1 MPRTSNIYILL
12 FSLYWAQGLP
22 VGFMTHALP
31 VILRAQGVSLA
42 QIGGFGLLMLPWSI
56 KIFWAPLVDRFG
68 YSAFGHYRS
77 WIVPAQ
83 LLSVVVLIGLSFLP
97 IQALNQPVYLL
108 AFFVALLSMNLVGAT
123 QDIATDGLAVN
134 MLKNEQQHWGNT
146 FQVIGSRLGFIVG
159 GGAILW
165 ALDWLDWQITF
176 LVLAGLVLLNTLPVL
191 CFKEPVR
198 FKYIQHTADK
208 EAFSWS
214 KVKSYLSYFYQSR
227 SLALWLGVLTTF
239 KIADG
244 LAGPLLKPLMVDLG
258 LTFSQIGIYVT
269 MLGALAALI
278 GAGLAGLS
286 LKYISR
292 ANALLSFS
300 VLKIF
305 SLAAYTWLA
314 FQYEAQQPVKPW
326 LIYLINAA
334 EDMISAMLLVV
345 MLTLVMQYS
354 RKHVAGTDFTFQ
366 VALMATVSGGLY
378 SLSGIL
384 GDFLGY
390 ADYLLLISLIAVI
403 CLFPIVRWKSTLE

>member
-1 MPRTSNIYILL
+1 
-12 FSLYWAQGLP
+12 
-22 VGFMTHALP
+22 MTHALP

-56 KIFWAPLVDRFG
+56 KIFWAPWVDRFG
-68 YSAFGHYRS
+68 HAAFGHYRS
-77 WIVPAQ
+77 WIVPTQ
-83 LLSVVVLIGLSFLP
+83 LLSVVVLTGLSFLP
-97 IQALNQPVYLL
+97 IQALNQPEYLL

-134 MLKNEQQHWGNT
+134 MLNSQQQHWGNT

-165 ALDWLDWQITF
+165 TLDWLDWQSTF
-176 LVLAGLVLLNTLPVL
+176 LILAGLVLLNTLPIL
-191 CFKEPVR
+191 CFKEPER
-198 FKYIQHTADK
+198 FKNIQHVAEK
-208 EAFSWS
+208 EVLSWQ
-214 KVKSYLSYFYQSR
+214 KIKDYLAYFYREQ
-227 SLALWLGVLTTF
+227 SLAAWLAVLITF

-269 MLGALAALI
+269 MLGAVAALI
-278 GAGLAGLS
+278 GAGLAGFS
-286 LKYISR
+286 LKYVSR
-292 ANALLSFS
+292 EHALLGFS
-300 VLKIF
+300 ILKIF
-305 SLAAYTWLA
+305 TLAAYAWLA
-314 FQYEAQQPVKPW
+314 VQYETQGPIETW
-326 LIYLINAA
+326 MIYLINAA

-354 RKHVAGTDFTFQ
+354 RKHLAGTDFTFQ

-384 GDFLGY
+384 GDLLGY
-390 ADYLLLISLIAVI
+390 ASYLSLITVLALLCI
-403 CLFPIVRWKSTLE
+403 FPILRWKNSLL

>member
-1 MPRTSNIYILL
+1 
-12 FSLYWAQGLP
+12 
-22 VGFMTHALP
+22 
-31 VILRAQGVSLA
+31 
-42 QIGGFGLLMLPWSI
+42 
-56 KIFWAPLVDRFG
+56 
-68 YSAFGHYRS
+68 
-77 WIVPAQ
+77 
-83 LLSVVVLIGLSFLP
+83 
-97 IQALNQPVYLL
+97 
-108 AFFVALLSMNLVGAT
+108 
-123 QDIATDGLAVN
+123 
-134 MLKNEQQHWGNT
+134 
-146 FQVIGSRLGFIVG
+146 
-159 GGAILW
+159 
-165 ALDWLDWQITF
+165 
-176 LVLAGLVLLNTLPVL
+176 
-191 CFKEPVR
+191 
-198 FKYIQHTADK
+198 
-208 EAFSWS
+208 
-214 KVKSYLSYFYQSR
+214 
-227 SLALWLGVLTTF
+227 
-239 KIADG
+239 
-244 LAGPLLKPLMVDLG
+244 MVDLG

-314 FQYEAQQPVKPW
+314 FQYEAQQSIKPW
-326 LIYLINAA
+326 MIYLINVA

-345 MLTLVMQYS
+345 ILTLVMQYS

>member
-1 MPRTSNIYILL
+1 MPSTRHIYILL

-42 QIGGFGLLMLPWSI
+42 HIGGFGLLMLPWSI
-56 KIFWAPLVDRFG
+56 KIFWAPWVDHFG
-68 YSAFGHYRS
+68 HAAFGHYRS
-77 WIVPAQ
+77 WIIPTQ
-83 LLSVVVLIGLSFLP
+83 LLSVVVLTGLSFLP
-97 IQALNQPVYLL
+97 IQALNQPEYLL

-134 MLKNEQQHWGNT
+134 MLHSQQQHWGNT

-165 ALDWLDWQITF
+165 ALDWLDWQSTF
-176 LVLAGLVLLNTLPVL
+176 LILAGLVLLNTLPIL
-191 CFKEPVR
+191 WLKEPQR
-198 FKYIQHTADK
+198 LKHMLSST
-208 EAFSWS
+208 EAGTFRWQ
-214 KVKSYLSYFYQSR
+214 KIKDYLAYFYREQN
-227 SLALWLGVLTTF
+227 LAAWLAVLITF

-269 MLGALAALI
+269 MLGAVAALI
-278 GAGLAGLS
+278 GAGLAGFS
-286 LKYISR
+286 LKYVSR
-292 ANALLSFS
+292 EHALLGFS
-300 VLKIF
+300 ILKIF
-305 SLAAYTWLA
+305 TLAAYAWLA
-314 FQYEAQQPVKPW
+314 VQYEAQRSIDVW
-326 LIYLINAA
+326 IIYLINAA

-354 RKHVAGTDFTFQ
+354 RKHLAGTDFTFQ

-384 GDFLGY
+384 GDLLGY
-390 ADYLLLISLIAVI
+390 ASYLSLITVLALLCI
-403 CLFPIVRWKSTLE
+403 FPILRWKNSLL